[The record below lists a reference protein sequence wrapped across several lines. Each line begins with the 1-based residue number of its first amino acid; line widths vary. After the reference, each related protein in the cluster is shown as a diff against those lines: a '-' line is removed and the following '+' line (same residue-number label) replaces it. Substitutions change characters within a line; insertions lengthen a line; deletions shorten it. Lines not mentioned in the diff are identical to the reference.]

1 MGDRGEFMGSLDL
14 EKTFEILMEKD
25 IFLITQGKPVGVTLL
40 LQERANLP
48 CADWPSLEF
57 LEGNSMRRH

>member
-1 MGDRGEFMGSLDL
+1 MGSIDL
-14 EKTFEILMEKD
+14 TKTFEILMEKD
-25 IFLITQGKPVGVTLL
+25 MFSIPQGKPVGVTLH

-57 LEGNSMRRH
+57 LGGNSMRRH